1 MKYLILNEQMD
12 TFCYETMRLLSH
24 EKVLVQAESCSRGY
38 VFDKVAEVGVTCIV
52 ISKTGLVFVQLL
64 KQETSYRS
72 AEILGYEV
80 YPLLM

>member
-24 EKVLVQAESCSRGY
+24 EKVLVQAESCSRGF

-52 ISKTGLVFVQLL
+52 ISKTGICAAPYTRDKLQKCRDTKV
-64 KQETSYRS
+64 
-72 AEILGYEV
+72 
-80 YPLLM
+80 